1 MPAGA
6 AIHIARHDGE
16 GQSWALASRLPDSR
30 LRPYVTDYQ
39 GYREHAAMPM
49 RRLQAPFAGIPMII
63 TFGPS
68 IDIINGDA
76 PAARGRH
83 RSFLAGLH
91 DVHVFTEYR
100 GAQRGFQVNFTLL
113 GAYRFLART
122 MSDIANRCLDLGD
135 LLGGE
140 AELLAERL
148 QEAPDWRA
156 RFDLMDCFLLER
168 IGAGRAMAPDVAWA
182 LAALERSHGA
192 RSIGA
197 LSRALDC
204 SRRHLI
210 QRFHAQVGLSPK
222 AVAGILRFGH
232 AVDSIRAAAGQDD
245 GQGWAGLAL
254 ACGYSDQ
261 AHFSRDFR
269 RYSGRTPTEFRAALL
284 PGGGGVAG

>member
-1 MPAGA
+1 MSAGA
-6 AIHIARHDGE
+6 AIRIARHDGE
-16 GQSWALASRLPDSR
+16 GQSWALASRAPDAR
-30 LRPYVTDYQ
+30 LRRYVIDYQ
-39 GYREHAAMPM
+39 GYRESAAMPM

-63 TFGPS
+63 SFGPS
-68 IDIINGDA
+68 IDIISGDA
-76 PAARGRH
+76 PAARGRY

-113 GAYRFLART
+113 GAYRFLALA

-140 AELLAERL
+140 AELLAESL
-148 QEAPDWRA
+148 HEASDWSA
-156 RFDLMDCFLLER
+156 RFDFMDRFLLAR
-168 IGAGRAMAPDVAWA
+168 IGAGRAIAPDIAWA
-182 LAALERSHGA
+182 LTALEHSHGA

-222 AVAGILRFGH
+222 AVAGILRFAH
-232 AVDSIRAAAGQDD
+232 AVDGIRAADEHEGEQR
-245 GQGWAGLAL
+245 WADLAL

-269 RYSGRTPTEFRAALL
+269 RYAGRTPTEFRAALL

>member
-1 MPAGA
+1 MSAGA

-16 GQSWALASRLPDSR
+16 GQSWALAPWLPDAR

-39 GYREHAAMPM
+39 GYRERAAMPM

-63 TFGPS
+63 AFGPG

-76 PAARGRH
+76 PAARGRF
-83 RSFLAGLH
+83 RSFIAGLH

-100 GAQRGFQVNFTLL
+100 GEQRGLQVNFTLL
-113 GAYRFLART
+113 GAYRFLALA

-135 LLGGE
+135 LLGG
-140 AELLAERL
+140 AADLLADRL
-148 QEAPDWRA
+148 QQARHWPA
-156 RFDLMDCFLLER
+156 RFDLMDRFLLER

-210 QRFHAQVGLSPK
+210 QRFRAQVGLGPK
-222 AVAGILRFGH
+222 AVAGILRFAH
-232 AVDSIRAAAGQDD
+232 AADSIRAAGEREEE
-245 GQGWAGLAL
+245 QGWADLAL

-269 RYSGRTPTEFRAALL
+269 RYAGRTPTEFRAALL